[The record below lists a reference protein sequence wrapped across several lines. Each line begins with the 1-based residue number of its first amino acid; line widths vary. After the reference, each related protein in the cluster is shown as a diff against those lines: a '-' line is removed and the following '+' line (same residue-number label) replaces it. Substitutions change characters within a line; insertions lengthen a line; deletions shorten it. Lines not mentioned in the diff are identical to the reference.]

1 MGDGEVRGM
10 GPVPTL
16 RRAYQWIRR
25 MQRWLLNRMEGFNGR
40 ERRPAALKLQTREK
54 QRGP

>member
-25 MQRWLLNRMEGFNGR
+25 VQRWLFKQNGGV
-40 ERRPAALKLQTREK
+40 Q
-54 QRGP
+54 